1 MDTALDTT
9 LAFLGNNTSLVDI
22 GIVLV
27 IAAAVMGLWQGIKSL
42 RGNTEASDTTSVAN
56 DADMRSQGNV
66 RLEA

>member
-1 MDTALDTT
+1 MDTT

-42 RGNTEASDTTSVAN
+42 RGITTATDSTAVAP
-56 DADMRSQGNV
+56 ATDMRRLSSV

>member
-1 MDTALDTT
+1 MDTT
-9 LAFLGNNTSLVDI
+9 LAFLGNNTSLVEI

-42 RGNTEASDTTSVAN
+42 RGNTEAVDTAPVATV
-56 DADMRSQGNV
+56 ADMRRQSNV

>member
-1 MDTALDTT
+1 MDTT
-9 LAFLGNNTSLVDI
+9 LAFLTNNTSLVDI

-42 RGNTEASDTTSVAN
+42 RGNKEAADTAPAASA
-56 DADMRSQGNV
+56 ADMRSQSSV

>member
-1 MDTALDTT
+1 MDTT
-9 LAFLGNNTSLVDI
+9 LAFLGNNTSLVEI

-42 RGNTEASDTTSVAN
+42 RANTESTDTTAVATA
-56 DADMRSQGNV
+56 ADMRRQSNV

>member
-1 MDTALDTT
+1 MDTTV
-9 LAFLGNNTSLVDI
+9 AFLGNNTSLVEI

-42 RGNTEASDTTSVAN
+42 RGNTESSDMTSVATG
-56 DADMRSQGNV
+56 ADMRRQSSV